1 MIRVAIVDDHP
12 IARRGLETLL
22 SEAPDITVTGLAASA
37 AELTANGPPPC
48 DVLLLDLYHD
58 GDAPCIDAI
67 TRLRPDTHVLVVSAS
82 ARPADVINS
91 ISAGAAGYVTKH
103 ADADMLLSA
112 VRTVASGGFALSAQL
127 ADILQA
133 RLTIAER
140 GPAEPPAR
148 DAGLSPREEE
158 TLDLIARGFTH
169 AQVARRMG
177 ISKATVDTY
186 VERIRGKLQ
195 VGNKAELTRAAL
207 RLESGT
213 EGR

>member
-37 AELTANGPPPC
+37 AELTATGPPPC

-58 GDAPCIDAI
+58 GDDPCLDAI
-67 TRLRPDTHVLVVSAS
+67 TRLRPDMHVLVVSAS

-133 RLTIAER
+133 RLATTER
-140 GPAEPPAR
+140 EPAGPAAR
-148 DAGLSPREEE
+148 DAGLSPREEQ
-158 TLDLIARGFTH
+158 TLDLIAKGFTH

-186 VERIRGKLQ
+186 VERIRSKLQ

-207 RLESGT
+207 RLESGA

>member
-37 AELTANGPPPC
+37 AELTANGPPSC

-67 TRLRPDTHVLVVSAS
+67 TRLRPGTHVLVVSAS

-133 RLTIAER
+133 RLTTAER

>member
-37 AELTANGPPPC
+37 AELTADGPPPC

-58 GDAPCIDAI
+58 GDDPCLDAI
-67 TRLRPDTHVLVVSAS
+67 TRLRQATQVLVVSAS

-133 RLTIAER
+133 RLTATER
-140 GPAEPPAR
+140 EPAELPTR
-148 DAGLSPREEE
+148 DTVLSPREEE

-195 VGNKAELTRAAL
+195 VGNKAELTRAAM
-207 RLESGT
+207 RLAGGAD
-213 EGR
+213 GR